1 MVKLQSYER
10 KLNIK
15 PKNYF
20 FLEKIKSNKGKI
32 KSLIF
37 LGFKKKDQV
46 TKKSFEIYYQINE

>member
-1 MVKLQSYER
+1 MVKLQSYEG

-37 LGFKKKDQV
+37 LGFKKKD
-46 TKKSFEIYYQINE
+46 